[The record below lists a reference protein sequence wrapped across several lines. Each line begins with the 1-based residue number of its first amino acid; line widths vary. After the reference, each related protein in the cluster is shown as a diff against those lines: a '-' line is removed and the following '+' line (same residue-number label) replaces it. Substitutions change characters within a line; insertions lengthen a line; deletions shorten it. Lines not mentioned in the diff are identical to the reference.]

1 LRILVT
7 GGAGFI
13 GSHVADAFV
22 AAGHDVAVVDNLWEH
37 GGGRRGNLTKG
48 LQLFERDIRDA
59 GLADVFTAF
68 RPEIVSHHAA
78 QHSVA
83 ISTKNPRYD
92 ADVNISGL
100 INLLDLA
107 GRHRVRKVI
116 FASSAATY
124 GTPRYLPIDEAHPQA
139 PESPYG
145 ISKMAAEHYLRYFAA
160 AGGPAFTALRYG
172 NVYGPRQDPAGEA
185 GVIAIFASRILAGR
199 PIRIDWDGEQQKDYV
214 YVGDAARA
222 NVLALR
228 SGDDECINIGTGIGT
243 SVNALHRAIA
253 GAVGRDVGVEQAP
266 KRPGDVHTSIFAI
279 EKAKAILA
287 WEPEVPLAEGIAR
300 TVGFFREAPPLA

>member
-22 AAGHDVAVVDNLWEH
+22 AAGHDVAVVDNLWEQ
-37 GGGRRGNLTKG
+37 GGGRRDNINKRSL
-48 LQLFERDIRDA
+48 LFARDIRDVDL
-59 GLADVFTAF
+59 GGVFATF

-92 ADVNISGL
+92 ADVNIAGL
-100 INLLDLA
+100 LNLLELA
-107 GRHRVRKVI
+107 GRHSVRKVI

-145 ISKMAAEHYLRYFAA
+145 ISKMAAEHYLRYYAE

-172 NVYGPRQDPAGEA
+172 NVYGPRQDPTGEA

-214 YVGDAARA
+214 YVGDVARA

-228 SGDDECINIGTGIGT
+228 SGDNECINIGTGVGT

-253 GAVGRDVGVEQAP
+253 GAVGRDVEVEHAP
-266 KRPGDVHTSIFAI
+266 KRPGDVRTSIFAI
-279 EKAKAILA
+279 EQAKAVLA
-287 WEPEVPLAEGIAR
+287 WEPEVALAQGIAR
-300 TVGFFREAPPLA
+300 TVEFFRGKEAAR